1 VGDRFRPL
9 PFPSENSGGCGKK
22 VYGRPGG
29 PAFAE
34 IRIVNAGKLKS
45 DKVLSIK
52 RDHIGK
58 MTGAT
63 VDECAMTAAIRLFAT
78 GDRPR

>member
-1 VGDRFRPL
+1 VGTHFRPL
-9 PFPSENSGGCGKK
+9 PFPSENFGGCGKK

-29 PAFAE
+29 PTFAE

-52 RDHIGK
+52 RDHISK
-58 MTGAT
+58 ITGAT
-63 VDECAMTAAIRLFAT
+63 VMNAQ
-78 GDRPR
+78 